1 MSTTTPDSD
10 TPFTRR
16 QDLLEALLMGHGDA
30 ICALDLDDRILFVNL
45 AAAELLGGTVE
56 ELVGR
61 SQQEVF
67 GSRVYAEAQKQL
79 DERLQGRSSSYELGM
94 YDARGRERTLLVTG
108 NPLRHPDGRI
118 VGSFG
123 VLTDIT
129 ERKAREQALETRRLL
144 DQAVSDS
151 VRALVSPGGFREA
164 LDQALGVLGI
174 LLNAGCVRV
183 YMRQEGAQWSCTHE
197 WPPLPPE
204 RSVRGRD
211 FPLERYAWW
220 AGRLAEDSVLYVRGL
235 EDLPGEAVAE
245 RETMVALDIHS
256 LLAIPLSQGGQLLGF
271 VSLENPDP
279 YGDVLQGDL
288 GSLMVFGDVLAAF
301 LAYGAM

>member
-1 MSTTTPDSD
+1 MTPTPADQA
-10 TPFTRR
+10 TPFASR
-16 QDLLEALLMGHGDA
+16 QELLEALLMGHGDS
-30 ICALDLDDRILFVNL
+30 ICALDLDDRILFVNQ

-67 GSRVYAEAQKQL
+67 GSRVYAETQKQM
-79 DERLQGRSSSYELGM
+79 DERMQGRSSSYELGM
-94 YDARGRERTLLVTG
+94 FDARGRERTLLVTG
-108 NPLRHPDGRI
+108 NPLRAADGRI

-151 VRALVSPGGFREA
+151 VRALVSPGGIREA
-164 LDQALGVLGI
+164 LDQALGGLGI
-174 LLNAGCVRV
+174 LLNASCARV
-183 YMRQEGAQWSCTHE
+183 YIRQAGADWSCSHE

-204 RSVRGRD
+204 QSVCGRS
-211 FPLERYAWW
+211 FPLERYPWW
-220 AGRLAEDSVLYVRGL
+220 AGKLDEDAVLYVRGM
-235 EDLPGEAVAE
+235 EDLPRQASEE
-245 RETMVALDIHS
+245 RDTMAKLGIHS
-256 LLAIPLSQGGQLLGF
+256 LLAIPLHQGGQLLGF

-279 YGDVLQGDL
+279 YGDLLQGDL
-288 GSLMVFGDVLAAF
+288 GSLLVFGDVLAAF